1 MTIGKSLH
9 AAELFG
15 HEKSLHRKM
24 MYLRLMYDYMDVN
37 LLSILDHLVK
47 LRETEIIMHVAF
59 CILVL
64 FNPSNGKKNTA
75 IEDVLYTS

>member
-1 MTIGKSLH
+1 
-9 AAELFG
+9 
-15 HEKSLHRKM
+15 M

-47 LRETEIIMHVAF
+47 LGDTEIIMHVAF

-64 FNPSNGKKNTA
+64 FNPSNGTKILPLKMY
-75 IEDVLYTS
+75 YTHHEGNVYLRWGKSMLM

>member
-47 LRETEIIMHVAF
+47 LGDTEIIMHVAF
-59 CILVL
+59 CIFGALQPL
-64 FNPSNGKKNTA
+64 Q
-75 IEDVLYTS
+75 